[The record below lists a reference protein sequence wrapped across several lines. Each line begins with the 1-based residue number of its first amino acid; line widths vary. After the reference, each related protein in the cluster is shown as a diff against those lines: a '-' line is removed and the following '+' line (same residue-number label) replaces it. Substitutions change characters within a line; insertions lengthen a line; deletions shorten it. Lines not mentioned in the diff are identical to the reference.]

1 MIPILYSSEE
11 TAFESNGLG
20 RLADCVSCVVTEERN
35 GIYECKF
42 TYPVSGEMYGEIK
55 EGRIVGVIHDDA
67 KDVQPFD
74 IYAHSAPID
83 GLVTFYAH
91 HISYRLG
98 NVILKPMSAGSVA
111 DAFAAIPRNTYNTC
125 PFTFWTDKVTTGTWT
140 NKVPAAVK
148 AILGGQQGSILDV
161 YGKGEYQWDRW
172 TVRLY
177 VDRGNDNGVS
187 IRYGVNL
194 TDLQQDYDESGVYNA
209 VAPYWVSAEGDT
221 VVSLPEGVVISDKA
235 PTHPE
240 PWTDN
245 NGNTMTDGNGEIIYF
260 NVLGSFAPVPMDL
273 SGEFEEAPTEAQL
286 RAKALSKLNSS
297 EAWLPS
303 ENITVKFV
311 NLADTEEYKDVAAL
325 QRVSLCDKVSVYC
338 GPLGVSAVKMQVI
351 RTEYNVLN
359 ERYDSIELGKAK
371 TSFAQTVMAAV
382 EEATKDLP
390 TVSMLQTAINNAT
403 DQISGAK
410 NSHVKFVYDANG
422 GLQEI
427 LIMDTD
433 DIDTAVK
440 VWRWNSGGL
449 GFSSNGYAG
458 PYGTAIT
465 QDGQIV
471 ADFITAGKMLAN
483 IIKGGTLTLGG
494 DNNENG
500 VLEINDKDG
509 NLIGRWSNYGI
520 TIKSGVILA
529 DVIKG
534 GTLQLGGRNNTNGRL
549 EIRDSWNDVIGMWNN
564 DGIKLLSGK
573 IASYD
578 DSNYWDLD
586 DGYFVAQNAMLGPF
600 SVSNSMFKYTNG
612 GYAVSIGNL
621 DDITHAGIALSY
633 DNEDSQNLFTIDALN
648 NALVWYKDN
657 QEIARFEM
665 SIAIDSDRSDFIFGV
680 YSGGEWIDTIIVNGN
695 GNGVHLNNAILG
707 SAYVENDMKVHGG
720 LEVGGSLS
728 VRGTKPRLVTTDQYA
743 ERFLYC
749 YETPTPMFGDI
760 GEGVIA
766 EDGLCYVWLDP
777 VFAQTI
783 VTDQYQVFLQRYGEG
798 DCHVTQRRGGCFVVQ
813 GTPGLAFGWEV
824 KAKQRDYDQLRLD
837 KKEEKFTVPTQTY
850 GEDAVKHVQ
859 EIQKE
864 REYAA

>member
-111 DAFAAIPRNTYNTC
+111 DAFSAIPRNTYNTC
-125 PFTFWTDKVTTGTWT
+125 PFAFWTDKVTTGNWT

-177 VDRGNDNGVS
+177 VDRGNDNGVA

-194 TDLQQDYDESGVYNA
+194 TDLRQDYDESGVYNA

-260 NVLGSFAPVPMDL
+260 NVLDSFAPVPMDL

-351 RTEYNVLN
+351 RTEYDVLN

-371 TSFAQTVMAAV
+371 TSFAQSVMAAV

-390 TVSMLQTAINNAT
+390 TVSMLQAAIDNAT

-465 QDGQIV
+465 QDGAIV
-471 ADFITAGKMLAN
+471 ADFITAGVLNAN
-483 IIKGGTLTLGG
+483 IIEAGSIGGTKIAKGAITAEKIASGAITADMITAGTMSAERILGGTLKLGGGSNTNGVLEIRDASNDTIGKWDNEGITINSGSIIADAIKGGTLKVGG
-494 DNNENG
+494 
-500 VLEINDKDG
+500 
-509 NLIGRWSNYGI
+509 S
-520 TIKSGVILA
+520 
-529 DVIKG
+529 
-534 GTLQLGGRNNTNGRL
+534 
-549 EIRDSWNDVIGMWNN
+549 
-564 DGIKLLSGK
+564 
-573 IASYD
+573 
-578 DSNYWDLD
+578 
-586 DGYFVAQNAMLGPF
+586 
-600 SVSNSMFKYTNG
+600 
-612 GYAVSIGNL
+612 
-621 DDITHAGIALSY
+621 
-633 DNEDSQNLFTIDALN
+633 
-648 NALVWYKDN
+648 
-657 QEIARFEM
+657 
-665 SIAIDSDRSDFIFGV
+665 
-680 YSGGEWIDTIIVNGN
+680 GN
-695 GNGVHLNNAILG
+695 GNGVINILG
-707 SAYVENDMKVHGG
+707 GTGDSIIGAIDNKGINLYGNLCDISLEDRFIYLSNKSHTKSALIYASVNDEGYLALGIKSPTDLTLETDNEEYVIGDDGFYSFSG
-720 LEVGGSLS
+720 DIRLIQGSLS
-728 VRGTKPRLVTTDQYA
+728 VGGTKSRLVTTDQYA
-743 ERFLYC
+743 DRLLYC